1 MMNLYRDESSY
12 PKFNA
17 QRNLQGRTH
26 YVDDSSLRWH
36 KSRVLSARIVNN
48 GLFFAITTSD
58 ALDPNNMRRG
68 FRYVIFDIFGNI
80 LERPKLEDAFKSHEK
95 CLREMWKI
103 LNGISNADA
112 KQITREALQRHQASL
127 LREMA
132 QVELQI
138 DAIDETVTA

>member
-1 MMNLYRDESSY
+1 MVNLYRNESSY
-12 PKFNA
+12 PKINA

-26 YVDDSSLRWH
+26 YVDDASLRWH

-68 FRYVIFDIFGNI
+68 FRYVVFDIFGNT
-80 LERPKLEDAFKSHEK
+80 LERPKLEDAFRTHAQCVKA
-95 CLREMWKI
+95 MWKI
-103 LNGISNADA
+103 LDSISNANA

-132 QVELQI
+132 QIELQI
-138 DAIDETVTA
+138 DAIDETITA

>member
-1 MMNLYRDESSY
+1 MINLYRDESSY
-12 PKFNA
+12 PKINA

-26 YVDDSSLRWH
+26 YVDDGLLRWH
-36 KSRVLSARIVNN
+36 KSRVLSARVVNN

-68 FRYVIFDIFGNI
+68 FRYVVFDIFGNI
-80 LERPKLEDAFKSHEK
+80 LERPKLEDAFRTHAQCVKA
-95 CLREMWKI
+95 MWKI
-103 LNGISNADA
+103 LNGISNENA
-112 KQITREALQRHQASL
+112 KQITREALQRYQASL

-138 DAIDETVTA
+138 DAIDERVTA

>member
-1 MMNLYRDESSY
+1 MVNLYRNESSY
-12 PKFNA
+12 PKINA

-26 YVDDSSLRWH
+26 YVDDASLRWH

-95 CLREMWKI
+95 CLNEMWKI

-132 QVELQI
+132 QIELQI
-138 DAIDETVTA
+138 DAIDERVTA

>member
-1 MMNLYRDESSY
+1 MVNLYRNESSY
-12 PKFNA
+12 PKINA

-36 KSRVLSARIVNN
+36 KSRVLSARVVNN

-80 LERPKLEDAFKSHEK
+80 LERPKLEDAFRTHTQCVKA
-95 CLREMWKI
+95 MWKI
-103 LNGISNADA
+103 LDGISNENA

-132 QVELQI
+132 QIELQI

>member
-1 MMNLYRDESSY
+1 MVNLYRNESSY
-12 PKFNA
+12 PKINA

-36 KSRVLSARIVNN
+36 KSRVLSARVVNN

-80 LERPKLEDAFKSHEK
+80 LERPKLEDAFRTHTQCVKA
-95 CLREMWKI
+95 MWKI
-103 LNGISNADA
+103 LDGISNENA

-132 QVELQI
+132 QIELRI
-138 DAIDETVTA
+138 DAIDETVTT

>member
-1 MMNLYRDESSY
+1 MINLYRNESSN
-12 PKFNA
+12 PKLNA

-26 YVDDSSLRWH
+26 YVDDASLRWH
-36 KSRVLSARIVNN
+36 KSRVLSARVVDN

-68 FRYVIFDIFGNI
+68 FRYVVFDIFGNI

>member
-1 MMNLYRDESSY
+1 MVNLYRNESSY
-12 PKFNA
+12 PKINA

>member
-1 MMNLYRDESSY
+1 MVNLYRNESSY
-12 PKFNA
+12 PKINA

-58 ALDPNNMRRG
+58 ALDPNNTKRG

>member
-1 MMNLYRDESSY
+1 MINLYRNESSN
-12 PKFNA
+12 PKLNA

-26 YVDDSSLRWH
+26 YVDDASLRWH
-36 KSRVLSARIVNN
+36 KSRVLSARVVDN

-68 FRYVIFDIFGNI
+68 FRYVVFDIFGNI
-80 LERPKLEDAFKSHEK
+80 LERPKLEDAFRTHAQCVKA
-95 CLREMWKI
+95 MWKI

-138 DAIDETVTA
+138 DAIDGTVTA